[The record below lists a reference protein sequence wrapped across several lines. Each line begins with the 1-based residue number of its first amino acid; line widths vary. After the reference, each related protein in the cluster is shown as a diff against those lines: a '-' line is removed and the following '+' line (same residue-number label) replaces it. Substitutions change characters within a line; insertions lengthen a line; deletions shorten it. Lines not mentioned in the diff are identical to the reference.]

1 MMMKNKL
8 VYITYQ
14 TFPAFTA
21 NSIQTMTNIKFFCK
35 LGIGVTL
42 IFPLRNKESRS
53 DINILQKFYE
63 FSENFNSIGTIH
75 PLPFKK
81 ITFFQRYMFLISHF
95 LWSYFTV
102 RKYAKNNNNETIY
115 MTRSEWVFF
124 FLSKLNKK
132 VIYECHL
139 LSSLKKKLIKKS
151 IQKPNSKLI
160 LLTPQM
166 NNDLKLENDNQ
177 FIILPNAYDEQV
189 FGNNNLD
196 KKNKRLVYAGTLFRF
211 GETRGLELLTK
222 ESQNLKD
229 LGVEIVIASSDS
241 QVNRLKQDFIDI
253 EGLNIEDH
261 ENLSRN
267 EISRLY
273 SSCEIGLLINND
285 SEHANKFTSPLKYF
299 EYIASGLKVVAI
311 DNPTHRNLP
320 YQDKI
325 EFFSSVSSSSFVEA
339 IKQALKAEQPNY
351 KNIDQY
357 NMTNRC
363 SRILNL
369 FD

>member
-21 NSIQTMTNIKFFCK
+21 NSIQTMTNIKFLCK
-35 LGIGVTL
+35 LGIDVTL

-53 DINILQKFYE
+53 DLNSLQKFYE
-63 FSENFNSIGTIH
+63 FRENFNSIGTIH

-81 ITFFQRYMFLISHF
+81 FTIFEKYMFLISHF
-95 LWSYFTV
+95 IWSYFTV
-102 RKYAKNNNNETIY
+102 RKYTKNNDNTTIY

-132 VIYECHL
+132 VVYECHL
-139 LSSLKKKLIKKS
+139 LSRLKKRLIKKS
-151 IQKPNSKLI
+151 LQKPNSKLI

-166 NNDLKLENDNQ
+166 TNDLKLENNNQ

-196 KKNKRLVYAGTLFRF
+196 KKNKRIVYAGTLFRF
-211 GETRGLELLTK
+211 GETRGFELLNK
-222 ESQNLKD
+222 EAQKLKD

-241 QVNRLKQDFIDI
+241 QINRLKQDFIDI
-253 EGLNIEDH
+253 EDLNIEYY
-261 ENLSRN
+261 ENLSRK
-267 EISRLY
+267 EISKLY

-311 DNPTHRNLP
+311 DNPSHRNLP

-325 EFFSSVSSSSFVEA
+325 EFFSSANSISFVES
-339 IKQALKAEQPNY
+339 IKQSLQAEQPNY
-351 KNIDQY
+351 ENIDQY

-363 SRILNL
+363 SKILNL